1 VARSYLR
8 IGRALRHRNF
18 QLYFAGQG
26 TSLVGTW
33 LTKFATSYMAY
44 RLTGSTLMLG
54 LVAFAS
60 NAPSS
65 LLAPFAGVIV
75 DRSTRRRVILI
86 TQIAAGL
93 QSAALAVFALTGIM
107 NVWHLMWLG
116 AVQGV
121 INAFDMPARQSFVRE
136 LIEDKA
142 DLSNAIALN
151 SSLVNVAKMAGPAL
165 AAVLVALVGEGWCFT
180 IDALSY
186 IAVIGSLLAIRVTNP
201 LPRSERKNVME
212 QLMAGLRYV
221 QADAV
226 IRSVLLLLTVTSLL
240 GGAYLQMLPAVAAE
254 EVSHSPS
261 TLGILMAAG
270 GLGALTGALYLASRE
285 DTKGLATL
293 IMRVTALLGIGLV
306 LLLVAGTT
314 WTAVPVLFIVGMSL
328 MIQMAATNTII
339 QTMVEPTMLGRVIAL
354 YLMVWTGGMPLG
366 AFLQGL
372 IAERFG
378 AVHTLAAGGA
388 LVFVAALVF
397 RTKLPAIRAARRAWR
412 ERTSETRDM
421 AAAT

>member
-1 VARSYLR
+1 MARGYLR

-18 QLYFAGQG
+18 QLYFVGQG

-33 LTKFATSYMAY
+33 LTKFATAYMAY

-65 LLAPFAGVIV
+65 ILAPFAGVIV
-75 DRSTRRRVILI
+75 DRSSRQRVILI

-136 LIEDKA
+136 LIEDKG

-151 SSLVNVAKMAGPAL
+151 SSLVNVAKMGGPAI
-165 AAVLVALVGEGWCFT
+165 AAALVALVGEGWCFT

-186 IAVIGSLLAIRVTNP
+186 LAVIGSLLAIKVTNP
-201 LPRSERKNVME
+201 IPPNKRADVKE

-221 QADAV
+221 QADPV
-226 IRSVLLLLTVTSLL
+226 IKSVLLLLTVTSLL

-254 EVSHSPS
+254 EVGHSPS
-261 TLGILMAAG
+261 TLGILMASG

-293 IMRVTALLGIGLV
+293 IMRVTASLGVGLV
-306 LLLVAGTT
+306 LLLVASTT
-314 WTAVPVLFIVGMSL
+314 WTAVPVLFIVGFSL

-388 LVFVAALVF
+388 LVLVAAVVF
-397 RTKLPAIRAARRAWR
+397 RAKLPAIRAARRAWR
-412 ERTSETRDM
+412 ERTSETPDM